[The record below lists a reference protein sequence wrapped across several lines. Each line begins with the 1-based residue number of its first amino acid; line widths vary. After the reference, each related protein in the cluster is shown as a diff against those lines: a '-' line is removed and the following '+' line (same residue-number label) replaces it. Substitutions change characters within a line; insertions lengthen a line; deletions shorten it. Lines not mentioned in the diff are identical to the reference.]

1 MLKSAAN
8 PVDIPYNLS
17 FRESLALMRKRC
29 GGLERELQYSFAT
42 LLGRQWVPLARQLC
56 PVSIFHVNFFSA
68 LH

>member
-17 FRESLALMRKRC
+17 FRESLALMRKGVAVWNENC
-29 GGLERELQYSFAT
+29 YTLSQT

-56 PVSIFHVNFFSA
+56 PVSIFHVNF
-68 LH
+68 L